1 MKRSERPKPDDLLL
15 DVKLL
20 RFFDVLYS
28 TRRLGRAA
36 EQLGQSAPTVSI
48 WLSQLREVLKDPLFV
63 RTSGGMLPTPRAEAL
78 LPTVREA
85 LLALRAL
92 SAEPLPFE
100 PLHADR
106 RFRVCMTDGGMLTL
120 LPHILASMRRLA
132 PNVQFEAIKIGAETA
147 ALLEAGDADLAIGLV
162 PELDTGFYQQ
172 ALFDQVWV
180 CLVNPAH
187 PRVRD
192 RLDIEGY
199 SNEGHIDVVQGTG
212 HRMLDAALERAQVR
226 RKVFLEMPVYLG
238 IPAIVSSSDL
248 IATMPSRT
256 GHTLARSFGLNLF
269 ACPVPVPP
277 FTVKQYWHERFHH
290 DAANRWLRGLIQELF
305 LERAARP
312 EAAL

>member
-85 LLALRAL
+85 LQALRAL
-92 SAEPLPFE
+92 SAEPRPFE

-120 LPHILASMRRLA
+120 LPHILASLRMLA

-180 CLVNPAH
+180 CLVNPGH

-192 RLDIEGY
+192 RLDIEDY
-199 SNEGHIDVVQGTG
+199 SSEGHIDVVQGTG
-212 HRMLDAALERAQVR
+212 HRMLDAALERIQVR

-305 LERAARP
+305 LERTARH
-312 EAAL
+312 EAVL